1 LDSTLKGTDFGQS
14 PHEAAIYRWGNGGNT
29 LLVGVY
35 ADDMEITST
44 KDAEVVAFKE
54 EMNATFQ
61 MSDMGPLS
69 FHLGIEVHQEDSRIT
84 LRQTAYAKGVVE
96 LARLTDCNPAH
107 SDGGENEAELRLHDG
122 GGGRYAV
129 PASCGEPTLTCLHTA
144 GLGILHRL

>member
-1 LDSTLKGTDFGQS
+1 VHQPSGFAIPSKEGKVLHLCKALYGLQQSPRAWNARLDSTLKGTGFGQS

-35 ADDMEITST
+35 ADDLEITST

-84 LRQTAYAKGVVE
+84 LR
-96 LARLTDCNPAH
+96 
-107 SDGGENEAELRLHDG
+107 
-122 GGGRYAV
+122 
-129 PASCGEPTLTCLHTA
+129 
-144 GLGILHRL
+144 